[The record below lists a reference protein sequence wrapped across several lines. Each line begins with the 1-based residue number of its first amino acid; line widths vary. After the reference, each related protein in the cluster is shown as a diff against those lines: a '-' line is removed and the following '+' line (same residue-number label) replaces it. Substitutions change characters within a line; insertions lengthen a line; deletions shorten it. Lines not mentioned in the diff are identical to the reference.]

1 MSQPS
6 SVVLGQLLQ
15 TLYQQLVIFQAY
27 HQTTPDPYVRSTLNF
42 VIEDT
47 HEAIARTSS
56 RLRQL
61 GENPLNYVLDE
72 TTKTGLRQSRND
84 NDEVEQLRLV
94 WRALKQQLDW
104 YQQNIKT
111 LLNDAD
117 TQAILVALAEQT
129 RVRLERWQ
137 NLMAELKVSPNN

>member
-1 MSQPS
+1 MH
-6 SVVLGQLLQ
+6 
-15 TLYQQLVIFQAY
+15 QQLVLFQTY
-27 HQTTPDPYVRSTLNF
+27 HQTTPDPYVRSTLSF

-47 HEAIARTSS
+47 QEAIARNSS

-61 GENPLNYVLDE
+61 GESPFNYVLDE
-72 TTKTGLRQSRND
+72 TTKTRLRQSRND
-84 NDEVEQLRLV
+84 NNEAEQLRFV
-94 WRALKQQLDW
+94 WRTLTQQLDW

-137 NLMAELKVSPNN
+137 NLMAELKVSPDD